1 MDCSKLSDQM
11 QYIERNGIC
20 FNIDEKMRLNLAIN
34 ELKCDLSLT
43 DCSLI
48 AKVTGKYNIW
58 TFKFRRFN
66 FFEYRYR

>member
-34 ELKCDLSLT
+34 ELKCDLGIT
-43 DCSLI
+43 ECALI
-48 AKVTGKYNIW
+48 AKVTGK
-58 TFKFRRFN
+58 
-66 FFEYRYR
+66 